1 MYSIQDVSKKTGL
14 SAHTLR
20 YYEKEGLIS
29 GVERTQGGFRQY
41 TDEDLER
48 LGLIC
53 CLKNTGMS
61 IQEIARFVQL
71 THEGDH
77 TLQERVELLREH
89 RDLGHH
95 PHPFA
100 CADDHRARIR
110 LKLAGDDAEK
120 RGLSGSVASEYA
132 DVLPLEYLK
141 GEAVE
146 HVLAYLEAVP

>member
-61 IQEIARFVQL
+61 IQEIAQFVQL
-71 THEGDH
+71 TRQGDH
-77 TLQERVELLREH
+77 TLKERVELLREH
-89 RDLGHH
+89 RE
-95 PHPFA
+95 
-100 CADDHRARIR
+100 R
-110 LKLAGDDAEK
+110 
-120 RGLSGSVASEYA
+120 
-132 DVLPLEYLK
+132 
-141 GEAVE
+141 
-146 HVLAYLEAVP
+146 VLARMEEMQKYLEKVTWKLNFFTEKLNAYEAIQNGKQ

>member
-61 IQEIARFVQL
+61 IQEIAQFVQL
-71 THEGDH
+71 TRQGDH
-77 TLQERVELLREH
+77 TLKERVELLREH
-89 RDLGHH
+89 RE
-95 PHPFA
+95 
-100 CADDHRARIR
+100 R
-110 LKLAGDDAEK
+110 
-120 RGLSGSVASEYA
+120 
-132 DVLPLEYLK
+132 
-141 GEAVE
+141 
-146 HVLAYLEAVP
+146 VLARMEEMQKYLEKVTWKLNFFTEKLNTYEASQNGKQ

>member
-14 SAHTLR
+14 TAHTLR

-29 GVERTQGGFRQY
+29 GVERSQGGIRQY

-77 TLQERVELLREH
+77 TLQERVELLRAH
-89 RDLGHH
+89 REQVLKRMSEMQKHLDKVTWKLN
-95 PHPFA
+95 FFSEKL
-100 CADDHRARIR
+100 RAYEAAQ
-110 LKLAGDDAEK
+110 KEK
-120 RGLSGSVASEYA
+120 
-132 DVLPLEYLK
+132 P
-141 GEAVE
+141 
-146 HVLAYLEAVP
+146 